1 MKTDNNKNVNKSFNN
16 GFLSK
21 TTGNKMVL
29 QAFFVFKDH
38 YNDFEY
44 LSFST

>member
-29 QAFFVFKDH
+29 QVFLFVCFQRP
-38 YNDFEY
+38 
-44 LSFST
+44 LQ